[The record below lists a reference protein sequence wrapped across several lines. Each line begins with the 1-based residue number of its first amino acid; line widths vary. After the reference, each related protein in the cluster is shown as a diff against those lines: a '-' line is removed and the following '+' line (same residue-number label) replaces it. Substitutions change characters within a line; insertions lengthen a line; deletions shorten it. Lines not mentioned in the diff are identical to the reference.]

1 MLTRRSFVV
10 GVGAGL
16 LAAKDTRIEALQTRV
31 RELKA
36 VKPQPCDG
44 RVKVDLWMLPQATGD
59 GSGSSPENAKGT
71 DALASVVAPGR
82 HIGLLADKG
91 DWPGF
96 SCSFAAG
103 GADDSPCV
111 IQGVDQ
117 ARRPT
122 QVVISSSRPRP
133 VLDGW
138 DPEWGRGRIGG
149 GHDVFRLKRGAD
161 YLSFRHLHF
170 RNTDRTF
177 QVLGTVHGLELD
189 TIDFTNVRE
198 GLWMDND
205 LEPDGLKR
213 AIRGFT
219 ARRIRAIGFE
229 ESIFR
234 LYGDTEDALIE
245 GIEADSQRMQ
255 GHITVGLSI
264 GKGDSSRTDTVHNV
278 RVIGAAFGYSGVI
291 QNCHDQHYEKP
302 WLAYERDADG
312 KVIYKTNGDGSYV
325 LDKQGNKVPRVSAR
339 FYAPVD
345 SDGYKPIKS
354 TTVIDKDPAK
364 WRKDGLPGTKYWQ
377 GDAVTSGRL
386 CWGIVL
392 EKLTLRGCTD
402 GGVDL
407 KSMDTQIVDC
417 VFEDNKR
424 NMRLWGLSTP
434 EHPDGIRIIAGA
446 SRSARKRGGNGG
458 MAHIYITG
466 GETARDQGPQIHL
479 DGFTF
484 EGAPAAAFHIN
495 KERPHGV
502 NVTHENCSFNGRN
515 PVPVLGG

>member
-1 MLTRRSFVV
+1 MLTRRSFVAA
-10 GVGAGL
+10 GAGL
-16 LAAKDTRIEALQTRV
+16 LALNTRI

-36 VKPQPCDG
+36 VEPQPCDG
-44 RVKVDLWMLPQATGD
+44 TVKVDLWMLPQATGD
-59 GSGSSPENAKGT
+59 ASGSSPENAKGV
-71 DALASVVAPGR
+71 DALASIVAPGR

-96 SCSFAAG
+96 SQSFAAG
-103 GADDSPCV
+103 GADGAPCV
-111 IQGVDQ
+111 IQGVDR

-122 QVVISSSRPRP
+122 QVTISSSRPRP
-133 VLDGW
+133 LLDGW
-138 DPEWGRGRIGG
+138 DPEWARGRVGG
-149 GHDVFRLKRGAD
+149 GHDIFGLKRGAD

-177 QVLGTVHGLELD
+177 QVLGTVRGLELD

-234 LYGDTEDALIE
+234 LYGDTEDVLIE

-255 GHITVGLSI
+255 GHITVGLFI
-264 GKGDSSRTDTVHNV
+264 GKGDKSRTDTVHNV

-291 QNCHDQHYEKP
+291 ENCHDQHYEKP
-302 WLAYERDADG
+302 WLAYKRDADG
-312 KVIYKTNGDGSYV
+312 DVSYKTKPDGSFA
-325 LDKQGNKVPRVSAR
+325 LDKRGNKVPLVAAR

-345 SDGYKPIKS
+345 SNGYTPIKS
-354 TTVIDKDPAK
+354 AAVIEKDPAK
-364 WRKDGLPGTKYWQ
+364 WRKGVPGTKYWQ
-377 GDAVTSGRL
+377 GDAISSERL

-392 EKLTLRGCTD
+392 EKLTIRGCTD

-424 NMRLWGLSTP
+424 NLRLWGLSTT
-434 EHPDGIRIIAGA
+434 EHPEGIRIVGGA
-446 SRSARKRGGNGG
+446 SRNPRKRGGSGG
-458 MAHIYITG
+458 TAHIFITG
-466 GETARDQGPQIHL
+466 GEKPRDQGPRIHL

-484 EGAPAAAFHIN
+484 EGPPAAAFHIN
-495 KERPHGV
+495 KERRHGV
-502 NVTHENCSFNGRN
+502 NITHENCTYNGRN
-515 PVPVLGG
+515 PDPALAG

>member
-1 MLTRRSFVV
+1 
-10 GVGAGL
+10 
-16 LAAKDTRIEALQTRV
+16 
-31 RELKA
+31 
-36 VKPQPCDG
+36 
-44 RVKVDLWMLPQATGD
+44 MLPQATGD
-59 GSGSSPENAKGT
+59 GSGSSPENAKGV
-71 DALASVVAPGR
+71 DELASLVAPGR

-96 SCSFAAG
+96 SHSFAAG
-103 GADDSPCV
+103 GAEGAPCV

-117 ARRPT
+117 ARRPA

-133 VLDGW
+133 LLDGW
-138 DPEWGRGRIGG
+138 DPEWARGRVGG
-149 GHDVFRLKRGAD
+149 GHDIFRLDRGAD

-170 RNTDRTF
+170 QNTDRTF

-219 ARRIRAIGFE
+219 ARRIRAVGFE
-229 ESIFR
+229 ESVFR
-234 LYGDTEDALIE
+234 LYGDTEDVLIE

-255 GHITVGLSI
+255 GHITVGLFI
-264 GKGDSSRTDTVHNV
+264 GKGDKARTDTVHNV
-278 RVIGAAFGYSGVI
+278 RVIGEAFGYSGVI

-302 WLAYERDADG
+302 WLAYRRDVNG
-312 KVIYKTNGDGSYV
+312 GVLYKMNPDSSYV
-325 LDKQGNKVPRVSAR
+325 LDKRGNKVPQVAAR

-345 SDGYKPIKS
+345 SNGYKPVKS
-354 TTVIDKDPAK
+354 DTVIEKDPAK
-364 WRKDGLPGTKYWQ
+364 WTQRGNPGRKYWQ
-377 GDAVTSGRL
+377 GDGITSEGL

-417 VFEDNKR
+417 TFEDNKR
-424 NMRLWGLSTP
+424 NIRLWGQPTSDHP
-434 EHPDGIRIIAGA
+434 EGIRIVGGV
-446 SRSARKRGGNGG
+446 SRNPRKRGGNGG
-458 MAHIYITG
+458 AAHIFIAG
-466 GETARDQGPQIHL
+466 GQTARDQGPQIRL

-484 EGAPAAAFHIN
+484 EGGPAAAFHIN
-495 KERPHGV
+495 KERSHGV
-502 NVTHENCSFNGRN
+502 NITHRNCTFNGRN
-515 PVPVLGG
+515 SVPVLAG

>member
-1 MLTRRSFVV
+1 MLSRRSFVA
-10 GVGAGL
+10 GAGAGL
-16 LAAKDTRIEALQTRV
+16 LALQTRI

-36 VKPQPCDG
+36 VEPQPCDG
-44 RVKVDLWMLPQATGD
+44 TVKVDLWILPQATGD
-59 GSGSSPENAKGT
+59 GSGSSPENAKG
-71 DALASVVAPGR
+71 AAELASVVAPGR

-96 SCSFAAG
+96 SQSFAAG
-103 GADDSPCV
+103 GGDGAPCV

-117 ARRPT
+117 GRRPM

-133 VLDGW
+133 LLDGW
-138 DPEWGRGRIGG
+138 DPEWARGRVGG
-149 GHDVFRLKRGAD
+149 GHDIFGLKRGAD

-177 QVLGTVHGLELD
+177 QVLGTVRGLELD

-234 LYGDTEDALIE
+234 LYGDTEDVLIE

-255 GHITVGLSI
+255 GHISVGLFI
-264 GKGDSSRTDTVHNV
+264 GKGDKSRTDTVHKV

-291 QNCHDQHYEKP
+291 ENCHDQHYEKP
-302 WLAYERDADG
+302 WLAYKRDADG
-312 KVIYKTNGDGSYV
+312 DVAYKTKPDGSHA
-325 LDKQGNKVPRVSAR
+325 LDKRGNKVPLVAAR

-345 SDGYKPIKS
+345 SNGYAPIKS
-354 TTVIDKDPAK
+354 TTEIEKDPARWK
-364 WRKDGLPGTKYWQ
+364 HRDIPGTKYWQ
-377 GDAVTSGRL
+377 GDGISSERL

-407 KSMDTQIVDC
+407 KSMDTRIVDC

-424 NMRLWGLSTP
+424 NLRLWGLSTP
-434 EHPDGIRIIAGA
+434 EHPEGTRIIGGA
-446 SRSARKRGGNGG
+446 SRNARKRGGNGG
-458 MAHIYITG
+458 TAHIFITG
-466 GETARDQGPQIHL
+466 GEKAKDQGPQIHL

-484 EGAPAAAFHIN
+484 EGAPAAAFYIN

-502 NVTHENCSFNGRN
+502 NITHENCTFNGRN
-515 PVPVLGG
+515 PDPVLAG

>member
-10 GVGAGL
+10 GAGAGL
-16 LAAKDTRIEALQTRV
+16 LAAKDTRIEALQMRTP
-31 RELKA
+31 ELKA
-36 VKPQPCDG
+36 VAPQSCDG
-44 RVKVDLWMLPQATGD
+44 TVKVDLWMLPQATGD
-59 GSGSSPENAKGT
+59 GSGSSPENAKGVK
-71 DALASVVAPGR
+71 ALASAVAPGR
-82 HIGLLADKG
+82 HIGMLADKG

-96 SCSFAAG
+96 SQSFAAG
-103 GADDSPCV
+103 GADGAPCV

-117 ARRPT
+117 ARRPS
-122 QVVISSSRPRP
+122 QVVISSSRPQP
-133 VLDGW
+133 LVDGW
-138 DPEWGRGRIGG
+138 DPEWARGRVGG

-177 QVLGTVHGLELD
+177 QVLGTVRGLELD

-229 ESIFR
+229 ESVFR
-234 LYGDTEDALIE
+234 LYGDTEDVLIE

-255 GHITVGLSI
+255 GHITVGLFI
-264 GKGDSSRTDTVHNV
+264 GKGDKSRTDTVHNV

-302 WLAYERDADG
+302 WLVYRRDNDGNVAYTT
-312 KVIYKTNGDGSYV
+312 KSDGSYA
-325 LDKQGNKVPRVSAR
+325 LDKRGNKVAQVAAR

-345 SDGYKPIKS
+345 SNGYTPIKS
-354 TTVIDKDPAK
+354 ATVIEKDPAK
-364 WRKDGLPGTKYWQ
+364 WKQRDIPGTKYWQ
-377 GDAVTSGRL
+377 GDAITSERL

-417 VFEDNKR
+417 LFEDNKR
-424 NMRLWGLSTP
+424 NLRLSGLSTP
-434 EHPDGIRIIAGA
+434 EHPEGIRILGGA
-446 SRSARKRGGNGG
+446 SRNARKRGGNGG
-458 MAHIYITG
+458 TAHIFMTG
-466 GETARDQGPQIHL
+466 GQKANDPGPQLHL

-484 EGAPAAAFHIN
+484 EGAPAAAFYIT

-502 NVTHENCSFNGRN
+502 TVTHENCNFNGRK
-515 PVPVLGG
+515 PVPALAG

>member
-1 MLTRRSFVV
+1 MLTRRSFI
-10 GVGAGL
+10 VGAGASV
-16 LAAKDTRIEALQTRV
+16 LAGKNAPLEALPTRI
-31 RELKA
+31 REPNVVA
-36 VKPQPCDG
+36 PQSCDG
-44 RVKVDLWMLPQATGD
+44 TVKVDLWMLPQATGD
-59 GSGSSPENAKGT
+59 GSGSSPENAKEVG
-71 DALASVVAPGR
+71 ALASVVAPGR
-82 HIGLLADKG
+82 HIGLLADQG

-96 SCSFAAG
+96 SCTLAAG
-103 GADDSPCV
+103 GADGTPCV
-111 IQGVDQ
+111 IQGVDR
-117 ARRPT
+117 ARRPS

-138 DPEWGRGRIGG
+138 DSEWARGRVGG
-149 GHDVFRLKRGAD
+149 GHDIVRLKRGAD

-170 RNTDRTF
+170 QNTDRTF
-177 QVLGTVHGLELD
+177 QVLGTIRGLEFD

-219 ARRIRAIGFE
+219 ARRIRALGFE
-229 ESIFR
+229 ESVFR
-234 LYGDTEDALIE
+234 LYGDTEDVLIE

-255 GHITVGLSI
+255 GHITVGLFI
-264 GKGDSSRTDTVHNV
+264 GKGDKARTDTVHNV

-302 WLAYERDADG
+302 WLAYERGADG
-312 KVIYKTNGDGSYV
+312 NVTYKTNGDGSPV
-325 LDKQGNKVPRVSAR
+325 LDKQGNKVPRVAAR

-345 SDGYKPIKS
+345 SNGFKPIKP

-364 WRKDGLPGTKYWQ
+364 WKKGGLPGTKYWQ
-377 GDAVTSGRL
+377 GDAITSERL

-424 NMRLWGLSTP
+424 NIRLSGQSRP
-434 EHPDGIRIIAGA
+434 EHPEGIRIVGGA
-446 SRSARKRGGNGG
+446 SRNPRKRGGSGG
-458 MAHIYITG
+458 AAHIFITG
-466 GETARDQGPQIHL
+466 GEKAREQGPQIHL

-484 EGAPAAAFHIN
+484 EGGPAAAFYVT
-495 KERPHGV
+495 KDRPHGV
-502 NVTHENCSFNGRN
+502 NVTHENCAFNGRD
-515 PVPVLGG
+515 PVPALAG

>member
-1 MLTRRSFVV
+1 MLTRRSFVI
-10 GVGAGL
+10 GAGAGL
-16 LAAKDTRIEALQTRV
+16 LAIPPRIRK
-31 RELKA
+31 LKA
-36 VKPQPCDG
+36 VEPQLCDG
-44 RVKVDLWMLPQATGD
+44 TVKVDLWMLPQATGD
-59 GSGSSPENAKGT
+59 GSGSSPENAKGV
-71 DALASVVAPGR
+71 AQLASVVAPGR

-103 GADDSPCV
+103 GADGAPCV

-117 ARRPT
+117 ARRPA

-138 DPEWGRGRIGG
+138 DPEWARGRIGG
-149 GHDVFRLKRGAD
+149 GHDIFGLKRGAD

-177 QVLGTVHGLELD
+177 QVLGTVQGLEFD

-234 LYGDTEDALIE
+234 LYGDTEDVLIE
-245 GIEADSQRMQ
+245 GIELDSQRMQ
-255 GHITVGLSI
+255 GHITVGLFI
-264 GKGDSSRTDTVHNV
+264 GKGDTSRTDTVHNV

-291 QNCHDQHYEKP
+291 QNCHDQHREKP

-312 KVIYKTNGDGSYV
+312 DVIYKMNGDGSNV
-325 LDKQGNKVPRVSAR
+325 LDKHGNKVPRVAAR

-354 TTVIDKDPAK
+354 ATVIDKDPAK
-364 WRKDGLPGTKYWQ
+364 WRKGLPGTKYWQ
-377 GDAVTSGRL
+377 GDGITSERL

-407 KSMDTQIVDC
+407 KSMDTRIVEC

-424 NMRLWGLSTP
+424 NLRLSGLSTP
-434 EHPDGIRIIAGA
+434 EHPEGIRIVGGA
-446 SRSARKRGGNGG
+446 SRHPRKRGGSGG
-458 MAHIYITG
+458 AAHIFITG
-466 GETARDQGPQIHL
+466 GQKARDPGPQIHL

-502 NVTHENCSFNGRN
+502 NVTHENCTYNGRN
-515 PVPVLGG
+515 PVPVLTG

>member
-16 LAAKDTRIEALQTRV
+16 LAAKDTEIETRQARIREPEAV
-31 RELKA
+31 E
-36 VKPQPCDG
+36 PQPCDG
-44 RVKVDLWMLPQATGD
+44 TVKVDLWMLPKASGD
-59 GSGSSPENAKGT
+59 GSGSSPENAMGAA
-71 DALASVVAPGR
+71 ALASVVAPGR

-96 SCSFAAG
+96 SRSFAAG
-103 GADDSPCV
+103 GAEGAPCV

-149 GHDVFRLKRGAD
+149 GHDVFLLKRGAD

-177 QVLGTVHGLELD
+177 QVLGTVHGLDLD

-205 LEPDGLKR
+205 PEPGGLKR

-229 ESIFR
+229 ESVFR
-234 LYGDTEDALIE
+234 LYGDTEDVLIE

-255 GHITVGLSI
+255 GHITVGLFI
-264 GKGDSSRTDTVHNV
+264 GKGDSARTDTVHNV

-302 WLAYERDADG
+302 WLAYRRDADG
-312 KVIYKTNGDGSYV
+312 NVVYKTNVDGSYV
-325 LDKQGNKVPRVSAR
+325 LDRRGKKIPLVAAR

-345 SDGYKPIKS
+345 SDGYRPIKPV
-354 TTVIDKDPAK
+354 TVIDKDPAK
-364 WRKDGLPGTKYWQ
+364 WGKHGLPGTKYWQ
-377 GDAVTSGRL
+377 GDGVTSEGL
-386 CWGIVL
+386 CWGIIL
-392 EKLTLRGCTD
+392 EKLTFRGCTD

-407 KSMDTQIVDC
+407 KSKDTRIVDC

-424 NMRLWGLSTP
+424 NIRLSGLSTP
-434 EHPDGIRIIAGA
+434 EHPDGIRIVGGG
-446 SRSARKRGGNGG
+446 SRNARKRGGNGG
-458 MAHIYITG
+458 MAHIFITG
-466 GETARDQGPQIHL
+466 GKTARDQGPQVHL
-479 DGFTF
+479 DDFTF
-484 EGAPAAAFHIN
+484 EGGPAAAFYIN
-495 KERPHGV
+495 KESRYGV
-502 NVTHENCSFNGRN
+502 NVTHENCTFNGRN
-515 PVPVLGG
+515 PVPVLG

>member
-10 GVGAGL
+10 GAGAGL
-16 LAAKDTRIEALQTRV
+16 LAAKSTRIEALQTRI
-31 RELKA
+31 RERKA
-36 VKPQPCDG
+36 VEPQSCDG
-44 RVKVDLWMLPQATGD
+44 TVKVDLWMLPQATGD
-59 GSGSSPENAKGT
+59 GSGSSPENAKGVN
-71 DALASVVAPGR
+71 ALPSLVAPGR
-82 HIGLLADKG
+82 TIGLLADKG

-96 SCSFAAG
+96 SHSFAAG
-103 GADDSPCV
+103 GADGAPCV

-122 QVVISSSRPRP
+122 QVVISSSRRRP
-133 VLDGW
+133 LLDGW
-138 DPEWGRGRIGG
+138 DPAWARGRVGG
-149 GHDVFRLKRGAD
+149 GHDIFGLKRGAD
-161 YLSFRHLHF
+161 HLSFRHLHF

-177 QVLGTVHGLELD
+177 QVLGTVRGLELD

-219 ARRIRAIGFE
+219 ARRIRATGFE

-234 LYGDTEDALIE
+234 LYGDTEDVLIE

-255 GHITVGLSI
+255 GHITVGLFI
-264 GKGDSSRTDTVHNV
+264 GKGDKSRTDTVHNV

-291 QNCHDQHYEKP
+291 ENCHDQHREKP
-302 WLAYERDADG
+302 WLAYERDSDGDVIYRTKADG
-312 KVIYKTNGDGSYV
+312 SHT
-325 LDKQGNKVPRVSAR
+325 LDKQGNKVPRVAAR

-345 SDGYKPIKS
+345 SDGYRPIKS
-354 TTVIDKDPAK
+354 ATVIDKDPAK
-364 WRKDGLPGTKYWQ
+364 WRKGIPGTKYWQ
-377 GDAVTSGRL
+377 GDAITSERQ

-424 NMRLWGLSTP
+424 NLRLSGLSTP
-434 EHPDGIRIIAGA
+434 EHPEGIRIVGGA
-446 SRSARKRGGNGG
+446 SRNPRKRGGSGG
-458 MAHIYITG
+458 TAHVFITG
-466 GETARDQGPQIHL
+466 GEKANDQGPQIHL

-484 EGAPAAAFHIN
+484 EGSPAAAFHIN

-502 NVTHENCSFNGRN
+502 NVTHENCTYNGRN
-515 PVPVLGG
+515 PVPVLTG